1 MKTFPKVAIGCLSIL
16 VVVFGVIIASGFGAV
31 KLVKNFFTN
40 VSFTTGPPTKPQTT
54 PDGYA
59 VKADGVYY
67 TRNTNFFGNW
77 VPGQTK
83 LEGADPKTF
92 EVVLTDDWAKDATHV
107 YYEAGALPGA
117 DPKTFMAFDSSYAG
131 DAGQIYWRGAVIP
144 GAKGYDP
151 SVPFEVL
158 NGNSTRARDKHHVYS
173 SGNIVEGADP
183 ATYQMI
189 GDGRIAHDKNDYYAV
204 NFEDNLG
211 GQYPLHMNLAAFKL
225 LIPDEPT
232 GMNND
237 PWENLWE
244 RIWARDDTKYVVGG
258 KTYPIADPATFEV
271 LHYGY
276 AKDAKQAYFLDKVIP
291 GADPRTFVIVSPDHQ
306 ANWAWTFARYAKDAR
321 HVYYMGTVMPEAD
334 AATFEVVNEREF
346 KDNNHMYREGRV
358 VTD

>member
-1 MKTFPKVAIGCLSIL
+1 MKTFPKVVIGCLSVI
-16 VVVFGVIIASGFGAV
+16 VVVVGAIIAFGFGAV
-31 KLVKNFFTN
+31 KVLKSIFSNA
-40 VSFTTGPPTKPQTT
+40 SFTTGPPTKPQTV

-67 TRNTNFFGNW
+67 TRNNNFFGNW
-77 VPGQTK
+77 VPSQTK

-92 EVVLTDDWAKDATHV
+92 EVVLADFWAKDATHV
-107 YYEAGALPGA
+107 YHEGKALSGA
-117 DPKTFMAFDSSYAG
+117 DPKTFQTFDSSYAG

-158 NGNSTRARDKHHVYS
+158 NGNSTLARDKHHVYS

-183 ATYQMI
+183 ATYQVI
-189 GDGRIAHDKNDYYAV
+189 GDGRVAHDKNDYYAV

-211 GQYPLHMNLAAFKL
+211 GQYALHMNMSAFKL
-225 LIPDEPT
+225 LIPAEPT

-244 RIWARDDTKYVVGG
+244 QLWAHDDKKYVVGG
-258 KTYPIADPATFEV
+258 KTYPIADPATFEA
-271 LHYGY
+271 LLYGY
-276 AKDAKQAYFLDKVIP
+276 AKDARQAYFLDKVIA
-291 GADPRTFVIVSPDHQ
+291 GADPQTLKIVSPDHE
-306 ANWAWTFARYAKDAR
+306 ANWAWTFARYAKDAN
-321 HVYYMGTVMPEAD
+321 HVYYKGEVVSDAD

-346 KDNNHMYREGRV
+346 KDKNHTYREGRV
-358 VTD
+358 VTE